1 MAISSPF
8 FNDLF
13 SHPQTIRS
21 EAISGLPVVHVSE
34 DVEVLHSLIT
44 LLYPIPSVIPDS
56 YEKRLALL
64 AALQKYNVDTVLS
77 AVHRE
82 IILPATKSAFRAYAI
97 ASSKQLIPEMEAAA
111 HLTLDH
117 PMMFE
122 IIMDTLPLFEGSALL
137 NLVRFRKRCHDN
149 LLSFFVGFVDSDDS
163 LSKAWNSCHKTKRP
177 HSALQSNKGILAG
190 WFHDLVLQHI
200 KNLQETYTCPLPK
213 PLSLREEFTK
223 ALCTHISGTLCTS
236 CSNLYATEGEALRD
250 EWLNR
255 VSKVWDGVRIF
266 SHPWGSGF
274 HISFHIMGRNPS
286 DLTLEHQ
293 TCP

>member
-13 SHPQTIRS
+13 LHPQSIGS
-21 EAISGLPVVHVSE
+21 EAVSGLPVVHVSK
-34 DVEVLHSLIT
+34 DAEVLHSLIT
-44 LLYPIPSVIPDS
+44 LLYLIPSVIPDS

-64 AALQKYNVDTVLS
+64 AAPQKYNMDTILS
-77 AVHRE
+77 TVRRK
-82 IILPATKSAFRAYAI
+82 IILPVTKLAFCAYAI

-117 PMMFE
+117 PMTFE
-122 IIMDTLPLFEGSALL
+122 TIMDALPLFEGSVLL
-137 NLVRFRKRCHDN
+137 DLVHFRKCCHDN
-149 LLSFFVGFVDSDDS
+149 LLSFFVGFIDGDDS
-163 LSKAWNSCHKTKRP
+163 LSKAWNSCYKTKCP
-177 HSALQSNKGILAG
+177 HSILQSNKGTLAG
-190 WFHDLVLQHI
+190 WFRDLVLQHI

-213 PLSLREEFTK
+213 PLSLCEEFTK

-255 VSKVWDGVRIF
+255 VSKVRDRVRIF
-266 SHPWGSGF
+266 SPSWGSEF
-274 HISFHIMGRNPS
+274 HISFISFVG
-286 DLTLEHQ
+286 TLP
-293 TCP
+293 T